1 MTTRKRNEYL
11 DVELS
16 EEEDDA
22 VHNSDEVEDARNS
35 RLNGLSTR
43 KPKRRKTDT
52 SDEEASEA
60 SEAEA
65 ADTSGL
71 EAEQDTVHLSRD
83 AATEPSLPKKNPKLK
98 PLTHS
103 QLATSQRKAR
113 KTGVLYL
120 SRIPPFMRPS
130 TIRHLLTP
138 YGDISR
144 LFLTPE
150 PPAVYARRIK
160 AGGNKKR
167 SFIDG
172 WVEFASKKHAKI
184 CAETLNGETIGGK
197 KGGWYRDDIWNVKYL
212 RGFKWSDL
220 MEQVQGEE
228 KAREGRM
235 RAELQREQRERKAFL
250 GNVELAKRE
259 KGMETKRRKKED
271 DGKRVGE
278 GVDGA
283 MDALRN
289 TEPLSDSKASGKRVF
304 ERRFRQNEVK
314 TRTRH
319 SQGLQEE
326 PDDVTRVLS
335 KIF

>member
-1 MTTRKRNEYL
+1 MTTRKINEYL
-11 DVELS
+11 DVESS
-16 EEEDDA
+16 EEESDA
-22 VHNSDEVEDARNS
+22 VYASDEVEDARNS

-43 KPKRRKTDT
+43 KSKRRKTDA

-60 SEAEA
+60 SEFDAEIIQR
-65 ADTSGL
+65 L
-71 EAEQDTVHLSRD
+71 KAEQETTSPGHS
-83 AATEPSLPKKNPKLK
+83 AANESLLPNKNPKLK
-98 PLTHS
+98 PLTQS
-103 QLATSQRKAR
+103 QLASSQRKAQ
-113 KTGVLYL
+113 KTGVIYL

-150 PPAVYARRIK
+150 PPAVYTRRTK

-172 WVEFASKKHAKI
+172 WVEFASKRRAKI

-197 KGGWYRDDIWNVKYL
+197 KGGWYHDDIWNIKYL

-250 GNVELAKRE
+250 GNVEAAKRE
-259 KGMETKRRKKED
+259 KGMDLKRKKKED
-271 DGKRVGE
+271 DVKCSGGEVNGATDSVQNTGPFSNGKR
-278 GVDGA
+278 
-283 MDALRN
+283 
-289 TEPLSDSKASGKRVF
+289 PF

-314 TRTRH
+314 IRTANSH
-319 SQGLQEE
+319 GIQEQ

>member
-1 MTTRKRNEYL
+1 MTARKINEYL
-11 DVELS
+11 DVESS
-16 EEEDDA
+16 EGEADA
-22 VHNSDEVEDARNS
+22 VDLLDEVEDARNS

-43 KPKRRKTDT
+43 KPKRRRTDAF
-52 SDEEASEA
+52 DEDASEA
-60 SEAEA
+60 SENDAPVTA
-65 ADTSGL
+65 KPK
-71 EAEQDTVHLSRD
+71 AEQDATTRSPD
-83 AATEPSLPKKNPKLK
+83 AATGSLPPTKNSKLK
-98 PLTHS
+98 PLTQS
-103 QLATSQRKAR
+103 QLASSQRKAR

-150 PPAVYARRIK
+150 PPTVYTRRIK

-172 WVEFASKKHAKI
+172 WVEFASKKRAKI
-184 CAETLNGETIGGK
+184 CAETLNGQTIGGK
-197 KGGWYRDDIWNVKYL
+197 KGGWYHDDIWNIKYL

-220 MEQVQGEE
+220 MEQIQGEE

-250 GNVELAKRE
+250 GNVEAAKRE
-259 KGMETKRRKKED
+259 KGMEMKRKKKED
-271 DGKRVGE
+271 DERRTGE
-278 GVDGA
+278 NVDGA
-283 MDALRN
+283 TATLRN
-289 TEPLSDSKASGKRVF
+289 ADPLLNGKRPF

-314 TRTRH
+314 IKTANSH
-319 SQGLQEE
+319 GMQEQ

>member
-11 DVELS
+11 DAEPS
-16 EEEDDA
+16 EDDDA
-22 VHNSDEVEDARNS
+22 LLDSDDAEDARNS

-43 KPKRRKTDT
+43 TPKRRKTDA
-52 SDEEASEA
+52 SDQEASEA
-60 SEAEA
+60 SEDEA
-65 ADTSGL
+65 ADTTNPQ
-71 EAEQDTVHLSRD
+71 AEPNITTPSLD
-83 AATEPSLPKKNPKLK
+83 AAAQSLSTNKSLKLK
-98 PLTHS
+98 PLTQS
-103 QLATSQRKAR
+103 QLASSQRKAR
-113 KTGVLYL
+113 KTGVIYL

-150 PPAVYARRIK
+150 PPAVYTRRVK

-197 KGGWYRDDIWNVKYL
+197 KGGWYHDDLWNIKYL

-250 GNVELAKRE
+250 GNVEAAKRE
-259 KGMETKRRKKED
+259 KGMEMKRKKKEED
-271 DGKRVGE
+271 GRRSGEDVNSAPNAIRSTEPPSNGKR
-278 GVDGA
+278 
-283 MDALRN
+283 
-289 TEPLSDSKASGKRVF
+289 PF

-314 TRTRH
+314 TRSAN
-319 SQGLQEE
+319 SQGIQEQQ
-326 PDDVTRVLS
+326 DDVTRVLS

>member
-16 EEEDDA
+16 EEEANAIYD
-22 VHNSDEVEDARNS
+22 SDGAEDARNS

-43 KPKRRKTDT
+43 KPKRRKTDA
-52 SDEEASEA
+52 SDEEATEA
-60 SEAEA
+60 SEV
-65 ADTSGL
+65 DVVDKSGPR
-71 EAEQDTVHLSRD
+71 AEQDTTIPSRD
-83 AATEPSLPKKNPKLK
+83 IATKSIPANKNPKLK
-98 PLTHS
+98 LLTQS
-103 QLATSQRKAR
+103 QLASSQRKAQ
-113 KTGVLYL
+113 KTGVIYL

-150 PPAVYARRIK
+150 PPAIYARRVK

-172 WVEFASKKHAKI
+172 WVEFFSKKHAKI

-197 KGGWYRDDIWNVKYL
+197 KGGWYHDDIWNIKYL
-212 RGFKWSDL
+212 KGFKWSDL

-250 GNVELAKRE
+250 GNVEAAKRE
-259 KGMETKRRKKED
+259 KGMGVKRKKKED
-271 DGKRVGE
+271 DGKRIRE
-278 GVDGA
+278 RIDGA
-283 MDALRN
+283 IDDVRDTDPISN
-289 TEPLSDSKASGKRVF
+289 GKRGF

-314 TRTRH
+314 TRTA
-319 SQGLQEE
+319 SGQETPE
-326 PDDVTRVLS
+326 QPEDVKRVLS

>member
-11 DVELS
+11 DAELS
-16 EEEDDA
+16 EEEDDDA
-22 VHNSDEVEDARNS
+22 VLDADEVEDARNS

-43 KPKRRKTDT
+43 KPKRRKTDA
-52 SDEEASEA
+52 SDSEASEA
-60 SEAEA
+60 SEDDI
-65 ADTSGL
+65 ADETHPQ
-71 EAEQDTVHLSRD
+71 ADPTTTAPSRD
-83 AATEPSLPKKNPKLK
+83 AATESLLANKNLKLK
-98 PLTHS
+98 PLTQS
-103 QLATSQRKAR
+103 QLASSQRKAR
-113 KTGVLYL
+113 KTGVIYL

-150 PPAVYARRIK
+150 PPAVYTRRVK

-197 KGGWYRDDIWNVKYL
+197 KGGWYHDDIWNIKYL
-212 RGFKWSDL
+212 RGFKWTDL

-250 GNVELAKRE
+250 GNVEAAKRE
-259 KGMETKRRKKED
+259 KGMEMKRKKKEE
-271 DGKRVGE
+271 DGKRTGE
-278 GVDGA
+278 GVNGA
-283 MDALRN
+283 TNTVRT
-289 TEPLSDSKASGKRVF
+289 TEPLSNGKRPF

-314 TRTRH
+314 IRSAN
-319 SQGLQEE
+319 SQGMQEQ

>member
-16 EEEDDA
+16 EEDND
-22 VHNSDEVEDARNS
+22 VVDNSDEVEDTRNS

-43 KPKRRKTDT
+43 KPKRRRTEVF
-52 SDEEASEA
+52 DEEASEA
-60 SEAEA
+60 SEVEA
-65 ADTSGL
+65 PGSIDPEIGNDITTLSH
-71 EAEQDTVHLSRD
+71 EAT
-83 AATEPSLPKKNPKLK
+83 TESFSTTKNPKLK
-98 PLTHS
+98 PLTQS
-103 QLATSQRKAR
+103 QLASSQRKAR
-113 KTGVLYL
+113 KTGVIYL

-150 PPAVYARRIK
+150 PPAVYTRRVK

-197 KGGWYRDDIWNVKYL
+197 KGGWYHDDIWNIKYL

-250 GNVELAKRE
+250 GNVEAAKRQN
-259 KGMETKRRKKED
+259 GMELKRKKRED
-271 DGKRVGE
+271 DGVRVAE
-278 GVDGA
+278 NAMGA
-283 MDALRN
+283 SDKLQN
-289 TEPLSDSKASGKRVF
+289 TESMPSSKRGF

-314 TRTRH
+314 GRR
-319 SQGLQEE
+319 SANGQGLQEQ